1 MSAEWTPLD
10 TVEEVFA
17 RIARDQT
24 PGINPVSG
32 ARTEEALP
40 KGNAPL
46 QLYSLA
52 TPNGQKV
59 GILLEELGVDYDAH
73 VVNIMANAQFTSG
86 FTSGNPNGKIPMIID
101 YSLADGPLST
111 FESANIM
118 LYLAEKHDRF
128 IFKDVKRKT
137 EMMAWIFWQMVFPS
151 HNRNF
156 NLTVTF
162 IVWTRSHDWKLWS
175 LLCLRSFL
183 LLAGGS

>member
-10 TVEEVFA
+10 TVEQVFA

-40 KGNAPL
+40 RGNAPL

-59 GILLEELGVDYDAH
+59 GIMLEELGVDYDAH
-73 VVNIMANAQFTSG
+73 VINIMANAQFTSG

-118 LYLAEKHDRF
+118 LYLAEKYDRF
-128 IFKDVKRKT
+128 IFKDVRRKT

-151 HNRNF
+151 HRRNF
-156 NLTVTF
+156 N
-162 IVWTRSHDWKLWS
+162 
-175 LLCLRSFL
+175 
-183 LLAGGS
+183 